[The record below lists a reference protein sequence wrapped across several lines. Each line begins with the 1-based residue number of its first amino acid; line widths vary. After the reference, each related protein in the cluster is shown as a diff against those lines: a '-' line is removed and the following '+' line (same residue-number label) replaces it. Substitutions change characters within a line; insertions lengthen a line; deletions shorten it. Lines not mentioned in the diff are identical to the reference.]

1 MLEHEQFEELS
12 ALAAIGQL
20 SEGEHRELL
29 AHLKECESCKQT
41 RDDFAFILDQLP
53 VADPPEVSED
63 SDKLLGES
71 HRKKFLARAR
81 AGGLHFTESALNPKR
96 SGPIFLSLPRRRRF
110 LVAAAVAACLA
121 VSGMLATEIH
131 RHPVSRKTAESSF
144 VAAATTPAS
153 LTPKTTGLAELPP
166 ASTQVVL
173 DDSERQVQA
182 VKQQLA
188 LATQERRRAEGESE
202 HLKQQLAQLLA
213 LANQNEENYS
223 GATSQ
228 LQKLQ
233 NEQAQFLAALVE
245 KENKIQELTEQMSAQ
260 RASVER
266 EQQLSTAAKDVREL
280 MGARNLH
287 IIDVYDFDAR
297 QRRDKSFGRVFYAAG
312 NSLIFYAFDL
322 GQKGPGTKV
331 SFQAWGQEE
340 GRAASAKNLGI
351 FHVDDHAQ
359 KTWVLRVDDPQLLS
373 SIDSV
378 FVTIEP
384 SQGADKPSGKKLLY
398 AYLGAQPNHP

>member
-20 SEGEHRELL
+20 SEEEHRELVT
-29 AHLKECESCKQT
+29 HLRDCEACKRTQ
-41 RDDFAFILDQLP
+41 DDFAFILDQLP
-53 VADPPEVSED
+53 AADPPQVSED
-63 SDKLLGES
+63 AAKLLGES
-71 HRKKFLARAR
+71 HRRKFLERAT
-81 AGGLHFTESALNPKR
+81 AEGLHFTR
-96 SGPIFLSLPRRRRF
+96 
-110 LVAAAVAACLA
+110 AAVDANRPRFWRLSVFQKRQFFAITAAAACLIIAGSVRIAIRRSAASRRMEQVSA
-121 VSGMLATEIH
+121 VAPSPVIPLAPSQQITVAPEAANSPSTAIH
-131 RHPVSRKTAESSF
+131 
-144 VAAATTPAS
+144 
-153 LTPKTTGLAELPP
+153 
-166 ASTQVVL
+166 
-173 DDSERQVQA
+173 DSERQIQLL
-182 VKQQLA
+182 KQQLV
-188 LATQERRRAEGESE
+188 LATQERNTAESE
-202 HLKQQLAQLLA
+202 AERLKQELARVTTA
-213 LANQNEENYS
+213 ANQTAENYS
-223 GATSQ
+223 TASSA

-245 KENKIQELTEQMSAQ
+245 KQNKIQDLTDEMAAEKASA
-260 RASVER
+260 ER
-266 EQQLSTAAKDVREL
+266 EQQLTAAARDVREL

-287 IIDVYDFDAR
+287 IIDVFDFDGR

-312 NSLIFYAFDL
+312 KSLIFYAFDL
-322 GQKGPGTKV
+322 GQKGPASKV
-331 SFQAWGQEE
+331 SFQAWGQSE

-384 SQGADKPSGKKLLY
+384 VQGADKPSGKRLLY

>member
-1 MLEHEQFEELS
+1 
-12 ALAAIGQL
+12 
-20 SEGEHRELL
+20 
-29 AHLKECESCKQT
+29 
-41 RDDFAFILDQLP
+41 
-53 VADPPEVSED
+53 
-63 SDKLLGES
+63 
-71 HRKKFLARAR
+71 
-81 AGGLHFTESALNPKR
+81 
-96 SGPIFLSLPRRRRF
+96 
-110 LVAAAVAACLA
+110 
-121 VSGMLATEIH
+121 MLATEIH

-312 NSLIFYAFDL
+312 KSLIFYAFDL